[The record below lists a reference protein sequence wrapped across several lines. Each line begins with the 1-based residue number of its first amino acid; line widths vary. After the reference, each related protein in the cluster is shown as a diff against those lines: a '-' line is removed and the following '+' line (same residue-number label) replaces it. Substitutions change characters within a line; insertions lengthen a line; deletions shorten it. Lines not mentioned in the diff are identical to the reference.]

1 MDKRFA
7 ARIDGERHHKLK
19 VLCAQLKTDM
29 STVAREAIDGFLAKH
44 GVKIEGD
51 KQEQKQP

>member
-7 ARIDGERHHKLK
+7 ARIDSERHYALK
-19 VLCAQLKTDM
+19 VLCAQLRTDM
-29 STVAREAIDGFLAKH
+29 STVTREAIDDFLAKH

-51 KQEQKQP
+51 KTEAKQK